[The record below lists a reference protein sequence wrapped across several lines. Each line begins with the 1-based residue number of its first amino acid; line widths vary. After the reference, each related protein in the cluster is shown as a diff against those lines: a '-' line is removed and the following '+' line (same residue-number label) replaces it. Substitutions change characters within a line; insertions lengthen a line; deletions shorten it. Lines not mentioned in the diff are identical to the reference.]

1 MEKKNINLFFV
12 GISDDKSIR
21 LSLVDPD
28 SVGLNCDY
36 DKIIEANNGWEYLL
50 AMNETYLYDFL
61 IKNLKIINKT
71 IPVFVKK
78 VNEKEK
84 KIYCSQNHWSFMKN
98 LIHDVLK
105 IDVKIVKRHPGRF
118 TVAETSQNYDKEK
131 VKELSAKIREK
142 IFIKAPGTKPYGEK
156 GVVLTADYLISHFSE
171 INGRFFLDNFVLSV
185 KGDFVQVSLINRKFV
200 FFKQIIDGIFHRR
213 EVVIREAAEIL
224 LKEIRKKWGIDP

>member
-1 MEKKNINLFFV
+1 MEKKNINLFIA

-21 LSLVDPD
+21 LSLVNPA
-28 SVGLNCDY
+28 SAGLNCDY
-36 DKIIEANNGWEYLL
+36 DKIIEANDGWEYLL
-50 AMNETYLYDFL
+50 ARNETYLYDFL

-71 IPVFVKK
+71 IPVLVKK

-84 KIYCSQNHWSFMKN
+84 KVYCSQNHWSFMKN

-105 IDVKIVKRHPGRF
+105 IDVKIVKRHPGRV

-171 INGRFFLDNFVLSV
+171 IDGRFFLDNFVLSI
-185 KGDFVQVSLINRKFV
+185 KGDLVQVSLINRKYV
-200 FFKQIIDGIFHRR
+200 FFEQVTDDIFHRR

>member
-1 MEKKNINLFFV
+1 MEKKNINLFIA

-21 LSLVDPD
+21 LSLVNPA
-28 SVGLNCDY
+28 SIRINCDY

-50 AMNETYLYDFL
+50 QVNETYLYDFL

-71 IPVFVKK
+71 IPVFIKK
-78 VNEKEK
+78 IDEKEK
-84 KIYCSQNHWSFMKN
+84 KVYCSQNHWSFMKN

-105 IDVKIVKRHPGRF
+105 IDVKIVKRRPGRF

-142 IFIKAPGTKPYGEK
+142 IFLKAPGTKPYGEK

-171 INGRFFLDNFVLSV
+171 IDGRFFLDNFVLSI
-185 KGDFVQVSLINRKFV
+185 KGDLVQVSLINRKYV
-200 FFKQIIDGIFHRR
+200 FFEQVTDVFHRR
-213 EVVIREAAEIL
+213 EDAIKAAAEIL

>member
-1 MEKKNINLFFV
+1 MEKKNINLFIA
-12 GISDDKSIR
+12 GISDDKSIM
-21 LSLVDPD
+21 LSLVNP
-28 SVGLNCDY
+28 SSLGLNCDY
-36 DKIIEANNGWEYLL
+36 DKIIEANDGWEYLL
-50 AMNETYLYDFL
+50 ARNETYLYDFL
-61 IKNLKIINKT
+61 FNLKKLT
-71 IPVFVKK
+71 KIPVFIKK

-84 KIYCSQNHWSFMKN
+84 KVYCSQNHWSFMKN

-105 IDVKIVKRHPGRF
+105 IDVKIVKRHPGRV

-142 IFIKAPGTKPYGEK
+142 IFLKTPGTKPYGEK

-171 INGRFFLDNFVLSV
+171 IDGRFFLDNFVLSI
-185 KGDFVQVSLINRKFV
+185 KGDLVQVSLINRKYV
-200 FFKQIIDGIFHRR
+200 FFEQVTDDVFHRR

>member
-1 MEKKNINLFFV
+1 MEKKNINLFIA

-21 LSLVDPD
+21 LSLVNPA
-28 SVGLNCDY
+28 SAGLNCDY

-50 AMNETYLYDFL
+50 QVNETYLYDFL
-61 IKNLKIINKT
+61 FNLKKLT
-71 IPVFVKK
+71 KIPVFIKK
-78 VNEKEK
+78 VDEKEK
-84 KIYCSQNHWSFMKN
+84 KIYVSQNHWSFMKN

-105 IDVKIVKRHPGRF
+105 IDVKIVKRHPGRV

-142 IFIKAPGTKPYGEK
+142 IFLKAPGTKPYGEK

-171 INGRFFLDNFVLSV
+171 IDGRFFLDNFVLSI
-185 KGDFVQVSLINRKFV
+185 KGDLVQVSLINRKYV
-200 FFKQIIDGIFHRR
+200 FFEQIIDGIFHRR

>member
-21 LSLVDPD
+21 LSLVNPA
-28 SVGLNCDY
+28 SAGLNCDY

-50 AMNETYLYDFL
+50 ARNETYLYDFL
-61 IKNLKIINKT
+61 FNLKKLT
-71 IPVFVKK
+71 KIPVFIKK
-78 VNEKEK
+78 VDEKEK
-84 KIYCSQNHWSFMKN
+84 KVYCSQNHWSFMKN

-105 IDVKIVKRHPGRF
+105 IDVKIVKRCPGRVV
-118 TVAETSQNYDKEK
+118 VAETEGQYDKEK

-142 IFIKAPGTKPYGEK
+142 IFLKTPGTKPYGEK
-156 GVVLTADYLISHFSE
+156 GVVVTVDYLINHFSE
-171 INGRFFLDNFVLSV
+171 IDGKFFLDNFVLFI
-185 KGDFVQVSLINRKFV
+185 KGNTVRVSLINRKYV
-200 FFKQIIDGIFHRR
+200 FFEQIIDGIFHRR